1 MSKKRVHEIAKEL
14 KDHGVELDTKE
25 VVTEL
30 VSLGYDVKSHSSSL
44 EDDQA
49 TAAVQKILDKRKP
62 KQAAAPVAA
71 KGFVVRRKAAPSPG
85 SPSGDMSEQGEASEA
100 PRAAEMPAAE
110 AHVADTPRAEAPVAE
125 APRAEAPPAVEAP
138 RAAAQPAA
146 PAETPAPA
154 QPVAAAEA
162 PRAAAQPAAPA
173 ETPAPAQ
180 PVAAAEAPRA
190 AAQPPA
196 AAAEPS
202 RPAAP
207 QSPVATTTEAPRPA
221 EPSRAPAAAAQQ
233 PPSVKESPSLP
244 PRPPSAVP
252 PSVRTPS
259 HPSSGAHRASS
270 SGAPGMASGRPGG
283 PGQGQGRPGG
293 PGGPGQQGGR
303 PGGPG
308 QYNRGGPGQQG
319 RGAPSQYQR
328 GAPSQY
334 QRPGGPVSGP
344 VRPSGP
350 GVPAQGSGA
359 SGAAGQPGAPG
370 TTMVGGV
377 PHQPVT
383 QDPRSLRPTATQAV
397 VISRPLIQVRRVTP
411 TSGQG
416 RQYPMA
422 PGKKAIGEVREFKV
436 VPDHLGRGRELV
448 DVSKNKEK
456 EKAGRGGKRGPGG
469 EGGPSKQ
476 EISDLVWGRVTIP
489 VRGKK
494 KKPTKKG
501 AKTQITQMAEE
512 KKVIKIQEGIALSDL
527 GQRMG
532 VRTTELIKKLMGLGK
547 MATANQII
555 DSETTE
561 LLATDYG
568 WRVEKA
574 GFEVEDFLPE
584 VEERPEDER
593 PRPPV
598 VTVMGHVDHGKTSLL
613 DAIRAANVASG
624 EAGGITQHIGAY
636 SVKTSRGDITFLDT
650 PGHEAFTYMRARG
663 ANVTDIVVLVVAAD
677 DSVMPQTVESIK
689 QAKAAEV
696 PIVVAINKMD
706 VPGANPDRV
715 KKDLA
720 NYELTP
726 EEWGGETIMV
736 PVSAKQ
742 KMGIDLLL
750 ENLALQAEVLELTA
764 NPSRPAVGA
773 IIEAKLEKGRG
784 PVATVLVQ
792 EGTLKVGDAI
802 VTGTHFGRIRA
813 MNNSRGESVKEVL
826 PGYSAEV
833 IGLSG
838 VPTAGDT
845 LNAVADEKAAKEI
858 ASHRAMKGREAD
870 LGKADTRETLE
881 QLFAKTKAGGGPKEL
896 RLVIKADVQGSAEA
910 VSEAV
915 RKLSTHKVRVE
926 IIHSGVGAMTEGDVM
941 RAAASKGLVLG
952 FNVKPESGTEA
963 AAKAQEVKL
972 ETYGIIYELIDG
984 VRKAMEDLLEPI
996 RTERKLGRAEVRNT
1010 FNVPKLGTI
1019 AGAAVLDGVMKR
1031 GAYVRLLR
1039 DSKQLF
1045 SGRMASLRRFKDD
1058 VKEVGQGFECGI
1070 GIENYSD
1077 LKPGDIIEAYEIEE
1091 TRPSLS

>member
-1 MSKKRVHEIAKEL
+1 
-14 KDHGVELDTKE
+14 
-25 VVTEL
+25 
-30 VSLGYDVKSHSSSL
+30 
-44 EDDQA
+44 
-49 TAAVQKILDKRKP
+49 
-62 KQAAAPVAA
+62 
-71 KGFVVRRKAAPSPG
+71 
-85 SPSGDMSEQGEASEA
+85 
-100 PRAAEMPAAE
+100 
-110 AHVADTPRAEAPVAE
+110 
-125 APRAEAPPAVEAP
+125 
-138 RAAAQPAA
+138 
-146 PAETPAPA
+146 
-154 QPVAAAEA
+154 
-162 PRAAAQPAAPA
+162 
-173 ETPAPAQ
+173 
-180 PVAAAEAPRA
+180 
-190 AAQPPA
+190 
-196 AAAEPS
+196 
-202 RPAAP
+202 
-207 QSPVATTTEAPRPA
+207 
-221 EPSRAPAAAAQQ
+221 
-233 PPSVKESPSLP
+233 
-244 PRPPSAVP
+244 
-252 PSVRTPS
+252 
-259 HPSSGAHRASS
+259 
-270 SGAPGMASGRPGG
+270 
-283 PGQGQGRPGG
+283 
-293 PGGPGQQGGR
+293 
-303 PGGPG
+303 
-308 QYNRGGPGQQG
+308 
-319 RGAPSQYQR
+319 
-328 GAPSQY
+328 
-334 QRPGGPVSGP
+334 
-344 VRPSGP
+344 
-350 GVPAQGSGA
+350 
-359 SGAAGQPGAPG
+359 
-370 TTMVGGV
+370 MVGGV
-377 PHQPVT
+377 PHQQVT

-411 TSGQG
+411 TAGQG
-416 RQYPMA
+416 KQYPMA
-422 PGKKAIGEVREFKV
+422 PGKSAIGEKREFRV
-436 VPDHLGRGRELV
+436 VPDHAGRGRELV
-448 DVSKNKEK
+448 DVSKGKDK
-456 EKAGRGGKRGPGG
+456 EKAGRGKRGPSS

-489 VRGKK
+489 IRGKK

-512 KKVIKIQEGIALSDL
+512 KKVIKIQEGISVSDL

-532 VRTTELIKKLMGLGK
+532 VRTAELIKKLMGLGK

-561 LLATDYG
+561 VLATDYG

-584 VEERPEDER
+584 VEARPEDER
-593 PRPPV
+593 SRPPV

-613 DAIRAANVASG
+613 DAIRAANVAAG

-636 SVKTSRGDITFLDT
+636 SVTTSRGDITFLDT
-650 PGHEAFTYMRARG
+650 PGHEAFTSMRARG

-677 DSVMPQTVESIK
+677 DGVMPQTVESIK

-720 NYELTP
+720 TYELTP

-750 ENLALQAEVLELTA
+750 ENIALQAEVLELTST
-764 NPSRPAVGA
+764 PSRPAVGA

-792 EGTLKVGDAI
+792 EGTLKVGDAV
-802 VTGTHFGRIRA
+802 VTGTHFGRVRA

-826 PGYSAEV
+826 PGYSAELV
-833 IGLSG
+833 GLSG

-858 ASHRAMKGREAD
+858 ATHRAMKGREAE
-870 LGKADTRETLE
+870 LGKPSTRETLE
-881 QLFAKTKAGGGPKEL
+881 QLFAKTKAGGGAKEL

-910 VSEAV
+910 VKEAV
-915 RKLSTHKVRVE
+915 QKLSTHKVRVE
-926 IIHSGVGAMTEGDVM
+926 IVHWGVGAMTEGDVM
-941 RAAASKGLVLG
+941 RAAASKGLVVG

-963 AAKAQEVKL
+963 AAKAQEVTL
-972 ETYGIIYELIDG
+972 QTYSIIYELIDG

-1010 FNVPKLGTI
+1010 FNVQKLGTI

-1058 VKEVGQGFECGI
+1058 VKEVAQGFECGI